1 MPLGR
6 SHPAGFPAGRRCEDR
21 ELLESR
27 RRVAARNVNAAP
39 SLRRASRRGIHHQ
52 LRDKQLRASPTARL
66 ILHDDLDIASEQ
78 NQKSY
83 ETIQREA
90 R

>member
-1 MPLGR
+1 M
-6 SHPAGFPAGRRCEDR
+6 HRRHCGAHV
-21 ELLESR
+21 S
-27 RRVAARNVNAAP
+27 
-39 SLRRASRRGIHHQ
+39 GIHHR
-52 LRDKQLRASPTARL
+52 LRHQQLRASPTARL
-66 ILHDDLDIASEQ
+66 ILDDDLDIASEQ